1 MRFPPMKWFS
11 ILTSIFV
18 LFFVFNLMIGSA
30 DPVDSG
36 EVQKNS
42 HASTNGYS
50 IHALPIP
57 DTLYFAGERVPLEK
71 SYVSE
76 SYDRELLVNT
86 YWQSQTLLL
95 IKRANRYF
103 PIIEPILKEQG
114 VPEDFKYLPLIES
127 GFMER
132 IVSPAG
138 ASGVW
143 QFMSATAGE
152 YGLEVNKEVD
162 ERYHLEKSTIAACE
176 FLKKSYARFGSW
188 TMAAASYNA
197 GVRGMNRQIDKQQA
211 TDYYELLLNEE
222 TARYVFRILALKEI
236 LSRPADF
243 GFHLKPED
251 LYPVIPTF
259 DVIVMG
265 SVPDFAEFAAD
276 HGATYREFKDLNPWL
291 RETYLSNPSKKKYL
305 MKLPTPGAYEK
316 VKGKK

>member
-1 MRFPPMKWFS
+1 MKWFS

-18 LFFVFNLMIGSA
+18 LFFVFNLMVGSV

-42 HASTNGYS
+42 NASTNGYS

-143 QFMSATAGE
+143 QFMSDTAGE

-197 GVRGMNRQIDKQQA
+197 GVRGIDRQIDKQQA
-211 TDYYELLLNEE
+211 TNYYELLLNEE

-291 RETYLSNPSKKKYL
+291 RETYLSNPSKKRYL

-316 VKGKK
+316 VKSKK